1 MLAPGFKA
9 EVKIALVRVG
19 PGQWTH
25 AKTGDQQEAADYL
38 VTAVH
43 VVLP

>member
-19 PGQWTH
+19 PGERAH
-25 AKTGDQQEAADYL
+25 AKTGDQQEATDYP
-38 VTAVH
+38 VAAVH